1 MELKWYK
8 AIIVIFTMSGI
19 SISTWFSRTPEVRDV
34 LQADTGT
41 MGLILLGLSV
51 GSIVGLVLSN
61 VFVRTKGGRMAIVI
75 SAFLMFMGF
84 ATLAVGSM
92 LPSTL
97 VVTTGLFLFGMGSGM
112 CNVAMNLEGT
122 EIEYRI
128 SKTIL
133 PILHASFSIGTLIG
147 AGVGILLI
155 YLGVS
160 VMNHL
165 LIIACLFLFSI
176 LASTRFIPHG
186 TGKDKREKQS
196 KEPQPSQNTWLNKR
210 TVSLA
215 MIALCLAFVEGSAND
230 WIPLAMVDGYQ
241 VSHSMS
247 TVIYALFLCG
257 MITGRLISGQ
267 LIDRFGR
274 VLLLRI
280 AIISAAIGLL
290 LVILKISLIV
300 CMISIFLWGLGASLG
315 FPLTISA
322 AGDDS
327 RYAVK
332 RVSIVTLSGYTAS
345 LSGPP
350 ILGLLANEVGLLN
363 AFIFV
368 LVAICIAGI
377 FTKAVAKPHSGQSQE
392 EVLES

>member
-19 SISTWFSRTPEVRDV
+19 SISTWFSRTPEVRDL
-34 LQADTGT
+34 LQANTGT

-51 GSIVGLVLSN
+51 GSIVGLILSN
-61 VFVRTKGGRMAIVI
+61 VFVRKKGGRVAIVI
-75 SAFLMFMGF
+75 SAFLMFLGF
-84 ATLAVGSM
+84 TTLAIG
-92 LPSTL
+92 STL
-97 VVTTGLFLFGMGSGM
+97 SSIFVVTAGLFLFGAGSGM

-122 EIEYRI
+122 EIEYSI
-128 SKTIL
+128 KKTIL

-147 AGVGILLI
+147 AGAGILFI
-155 YLGVS
+155 HLGVS
-160 VMNHL
+160 VLNHL
-165 LIIACLFLFSI
+165 LVIALLFFLSI
-176 LASTRFIPHG
+176 LICTRFIPHG
-186 TGKDKREKQS
+186 TGKDQHDKQS
-196 KEPQPSQNTWLNKR
+196 DTIDDTQTPWLNKR

-257 MITGRLISGQ
+257 MISGRLISGR

-280 AIISAAIGLL
+280 AILSAAAGLF
-290 LVILKISLIV
+290 LVILKISLVV

-350 ILGLLANEVGLLN
+350 ILGLLANQVGLLH

-368 LVAICIAGI
+368 LFAICIAGI
-377 FTKAVAKPHSGQSQE
+377 FTKAVAKPRSLQVH
-392 EVLES
+392 

>member
-1 MELKWYK
+1 MKLKWYK

-19 SISTWFSRTPEVRDV
+19 SISTWFSRTPEVRDL

-51 GSIVGLVLSN
+51 GSIVGLILSN
-61 VFVRTKGGRMAIVI
+61 VFVRKKGGRVAIVV
-75 SAFLMFMGF
+75 SAFLMFIGF
-84 ATLAVGSM
+84 STLAIGAALS
-92 LPSTL
+92 STL
-97 VVTTGLFLFGMGSGM
+97 IVTAGLFLFGSGSGM

-122 EIEYRI
+122 EIEYQIKR
-128 SKTIL
+128 TIL

-147 AGVGILLI
+147 AGAGILFI

-160 VMNHL
+160 VLIHL
-165 LIIACLFLFSI
+165 LTIALLFFLSI
-176 LASTRFIPHG
+176 LICTRFIPHG
-186 TGKDKREKQS
+186 TGKDQDETQTES
-196 KEPQPSQNTWLNKR
+196 IEASQTSWLNKR
-210 TVSLA
+210 TISLA

-257 MITGRLISGQ
+257 MISGRLVSGRF
-267 LIDRFGR
+267 IDRFGR

-280 AIISAAIGLL
+280 AILSAAAGLF
-290 LVILKISLIV
+290 LVILKISLVV

-350 ILGLLANEVGLLN
+350 VLGLLANQVGLLH

-368 LVAICIAGI
+368 LFAICIAGI
-377 FTKAVAKPHSGQSQE
+377 FTKAVAKPTSIHSF
-392 EVLES
+392 

>member
-19 SISTWFSRTPEVRDV
+19 SISTWFSRTPEVRDL
-34 LQADTGT
+34 LQANTGT

-51 GSIVGLVLSN
+51 GSIVGLILSN
-61 VFVRTKGGRMAIVI
+61 VFVRKKGGRVAIVI
-75 SAFLMFMGF
+75 SAFLMFLGF
-84 ATLAVGSM
+84 TTLAIG
-92 LPSTL
+92 STL
-97 VVTTGLFLFGMGSGM
+97 SSIFVVTAGLFLFGAGSGM

-122 EIEYRI
+122 EIEYSI
-128 SKTIL
+128 KKTIL

-147 AGVGILLI
+147 AGAGILFI
-155 YLGVS
+155 HLGVS
-160 VMNHL
+160 VLNHL
-165 LIIACLFLFSI
+165 LVIALLFFLSI
-176 LASTRFIPHG
+176 LICTRFIPHG
-186 TGKDKREKQS
+186 TGKDQHEKQS
-196 KEPQPSQNTWLNKR
+196 DTIDDTQTPWLNKR

-257 MITGRLISGQ
+257 MISGRLISGR

-280 AIISAAIGLL
+280 AILSAAAGLF
-290 LVILKISLIV
+290 LVILKISLVV

-350 ILGLLANEVGLLN
+350 ILGLLANQVGLLH

-368 LVAICIAGI
+368 LFAICIAGI
-377 FTKAVAKPHSGQSQE
+377 FTKAVAKPRSLQVH
-392 EVLES
+392 

>member
-19 SISTWFSRTPEVRDV
+19 SISTWFSRTPEVRDL
-34 LQADTGT
+34 LQANTGT

-61 VFVRTKGGRMAIVI
+61 VFVRKKGGRVAIVI
-75 SAFLMFMGF
+75 SAFLMFLGF
-84 ATLAVGSM
+84 TTLAIG
-92 LPSTL
+92 STL
-97 VVTTGLFLFGMGSGM
+97 SSIFVVTAGLFLFGAGSGM

-122 EIEYRI
+122 EIEYSI
-128 SKTIL
+128 KKTIL

-147 AGVGILLI
+147 AGAGILFI
-155 YLGVS
+155 HLGVS
-160 VMNHL
+160 VLNHL
-165 LIIACLFLFSI
+165 LVIALLFFLSI
-176 LASTRFIPHG
+176 LICTRFIPHG
-186 TGKDKREKQS
+186 TGKDQHEKQS
-196 KEPQPSQNTWLNKR
+196 DTIDDTQTPWLNKR

-257 MITGRLISGQ
+257 MISGRLISGR

-280 AIISAAIGLL
+280 AILSAAAGLF
-290 LVILKISLIV
+290 LVILKISLVV

-350 ILGLLANEVGLLN
+350 ILGLLANQVGLLH

-368 LVAICIAGI
+368 LFAICIAGI
-377 FTKAVAKPHSGQSQE
+377 FTKAVAKPRSLQVH
-392 EVLES
+392 

>member
-8 AIIVIFTMSGI
+8 AIIIIFTMSGI
-19 SISTWFSRTPEVRDV
+19 SISTWFSRTPEVRDL
-34 LQADTGT
+34 LQANTGT

-61 VFVRTKGGRMAIVI
+61 IFVRKKGGRVAIVI
-75 SAFLMFMGF
+75 SAFLMFTGF
-84 ATLAVGSM
+84 TTLAIGST
-92 LPSTL
+92 LSSTL
-97 VVTTGLFLFGMGSGM
+97 VVTAGLFLFGAGSGM

-122 EIEYRI
+122 EIEYSIR
-128 SKTIL
+128 KTIL

-147 AGVGILLI
+147 AGAGILFI
-155 YLGVS
+155 HLGVS
-160 VMNHL
+160 VLIHL
-165 LIIACLFLFSI
+165 LIIAILFFLSI
-176 LASTRFIPHG
+176 LICTRFIPHG
-186 TGKDKREKQS
+186 TGKDQLEKQTDTTDGS
-196 KEPQPSQNTWLNKR
+196 HAAWLNKR
-210 TVSLA
+210 TISLA

-257 MITGRLISGQ
+257 MISGRLISGR

-274 VLLLRI
+274 VLLLRV
-280 AIISAAIGLL
+280 AIFSAAAGLL
-290 LVILKISLIV
+290 LVILKISLVV

-322 AGDDS
+322 VGDDS

-350 ILGLLANEVGLLN
+350 ILGLLANEVGLLH

-368 LVAICIAGI
+368 LFAICMAGI
-377 FTKAVAKPHSGQSQE
+377 FTKAVAKPHSLHSH
-392 EVLES
+392 